1 MSCVVCRVSCSR
13 WSRSRPPHPQANEG
27 ANLVSGTD
35 VSISC
40 VDFAS
45 ATSFLAGVN
54 QAVGA
59 LNCTS
64 AYAPLALT
72 DTLTV
77 ADHSPC
83 AVCAVDV

>member
-1 MSCVVCRVSCSR
+1 VKNATNGELFCGSELVRGNVTN
-13 WSRSRPPHPQANEG
+13 PLTFPQANEG
-27 ANLVSGTD
+27 ANLESGSD

-64 AYAPLALT
+64 AYAPSLSPT
-72 DTLTV
+72 
-77 ADHSPC
+77 HSQ
-83 AVCAVDV
+83 